1 MWKQLDNHDRL
12 GGNIPLVCSDEPQYN
27 SGFCKQHGEMVVKLG
42 WPTKLR
48 EFLLKCGTNPSG
60 FNKESAKRVDDQLTK
75 LAKLAEI
82 QPGETV
88 SNPAYTK
95 TTNYFLRSKD
105 INAADFSATTPADDE
120 QCDKVMFHQLTKH
133 KNDSTELKLSFKQV
147 THNAK
152 FFPLFC
158 K

>member
-12 GGNIPLVCSDEPQYN
+12 GGNIPSVCSDEPQYN

-42 WPTKLR
+42 WPSKLR
-48 EFLLKCGTNPSG
+48 EFLLKCGTNPGG
-60 FNKESAKRVDDQLTK
+60 FNKESAKRVDDQLTE

-120 QCDKVMFHQLTKH
+120 QCNKVCHNYMGVWGWWVGGVYCQN
-133 KNDSTELKLSFKQV
+133 KNKK
-147 THNAK
+147 
-152 FFPLFC
+152 
-158 K
+158 